1 MATLNFPDSP
11 DTGDLY
17 TDSNSG
23 FTYEWNGTVW
33 ISKDPSSTS
42 NIKELDNISSSFNG
56 STTAFTLQVGGVNV
70 VPADVQQLVINIGNV
85 MQNAGDDYT
94 VSGSTITFTT
104 APAAGLTFFG
114 TILGTKLS
122 LSTVAD
128 STISPASL
136 TTTSNNYVISG
147 LTVDE
152 TSGIITAY
160 QFKGDGSQLTGV
172 GYTDNIVTSTDAIFN
187 ANVNIAGSLT
197 LQGTET
203 TINVDELNVQDKTL
217 GIGSTNA
224 PSPITQNLSGV
235 ILYGQTNVHILYEN
249 DKAALGISTSVNV
262 AGIVTATTYYGR
274 GSTLTGVASS
284 LYPLSYHP
292 GISSTT
298 QPVSAVNNANKIELK
313 WNYPIKAGTGTIELR
328 EGSASGTVKDQF
340 VVGTSNSI
348 TIAATKLTLNPA
360 VGLTTNTNYFVV
372 LPAGAIKSSGDQQ
385 QNSVINGY
393 SYTTAPYALS
403 QLWGSGYNAGGRL
416 GQNNTISQSS
426 PIQIS
431 GSLWARIGGDVDGG
445 LVATRQDGT
454 LWSWGD
460 NEDGNLGLNQ
470 DHTVLNSVSSPTQ
483 VGTDTNWQY
492 LAKGDTSTLAV
503 QMATKNDGTLW
514 TWGYNDSGQLGINDT
529 SGSGRSS
536 PCQVGTDTTWP
547 QDGNSKMVMGYTSKC
562 AIKTNGTL
570 WTWGNGTSGQTGHN
584 DQTQRSSPTQVGT
597 ETTWKEITT
606 VEVGTL
612 AIKTDGTLWSWG
624 HNELGQLGLNQPHP
638 TKISSPTQVGTDTTW
653 SSIQGSGGGRY
664 AYYTGAIKT
673 DGTLWMWGGNEYGAL
688 GLNQGHDVENRSSPT
703 QVGTDTNWVH
713 VNTNR
718 YVTYAIKTDGTAW
731 AWGNDSYGVWGTNV
745 STQSQR
751 SSPTQIMSDKNFVR
765 LNGTAMDS
773 TAIAGARM
781 RLEFIIKE
789 P

>member
-11 DTGDLY
+11 STGDLY

-70 VPADVQQLVINIGNV
+70 VPANVQQLIINIGNV

-94 VSGSTITFTT
+94 VSGSTLTFTT
-104 APAAGLTFFG
+104 APSAGLTFSG
-114 TILGTKLS
+114 TLLGAKLT
-122 LSTVAD
+122 LSSVAD
-128 STISPASL
+128 GSVSPASI
-136 TTTSNNYVISG
+136 TTTSNNYVVGG
-147 LTVDE
+147 LTIDE
-152 TSGIITAY
+152 SAGIITAY
-160 QFKGDGSQLTGV
+160 QFKGDGSELTGV
-172 GYTDNIVTSTDAIFN
+172 ASTDNIVTSTNAIFN

-197 LQGTET
+197 VQGTET
-203 TINVDELNVQDKTL
+203 IINVDELNVQDKTL

-224 PSPITQNLSGV
+224 PSPTTQNLSGV
-235 ILYGQTNVHILYEN
+235 VLYGQTHINILYEN
-249 DKAALGISTSVNV
+249 DRAALGITTSVNV
-262 AGIVTATTYYGR
+262 AGIVTATTYYGD
-274 GSTLTGVASS
+274 GSNLTGVGST

-298 QPVSAVNNANKIELK
+298 QPTSVLNNANKIELK
-313 WNYPIKAGTGTIELR
+313 WNYPIKVGTGTIELR

-348 TIAATKLTLNPA
+348 TIANDKLTLNPA
-360 VGLTTNTNYFVV
+360 VALSTNTSYFVV
-372 LPAGAIKSSGDQQ
+372 IPAAAIKSSGDQE

-393 SYTTAPYALS
+393 SYTTHPYSAT
-403 QLWGSGYNAGGRL
+403 QFWVGGYNGTGRL
-416 GQNNTISQSS
+416 GQNNRTDHSS
-426 PIQIS
+426 PVQILS
-431 GSLWARIGGDVDGG
+431 SVAWATIGGDIGNG
-445 LVATRQDGT
+445 LLATQQDGT

-460 NEDGNLGLNQ
+460 NEDGELGQNDSL
-470 DHTVLNSVSSPTQ
+470 DYSSPTQ
-483 VGTDTNWQY
+483 IPGTNWQY
-492 LAKGDTSTLAV
+492 LAKGDTSSVAT
-503 QMATKNDGTLW
+503 QMVTKNDGTLW
-514 TWGYNDSGQLGINDT
+514 TWGFNGTGTLGLNDRT
-529 SGSGRSS
+529 SRSS
-536 PCQVGTDTTWP
+536 PVQVGTDTTWI
-547 QDGNSKMVMGYTSKC
+547 QNGNSKMVMGYTAKF

-570 WTWGNGTSGQTGHN
+570 WVWGNSTNGQLGIN
-584 DQTQRSSPTQVGT
+584 DLIARSSPTQVGT
-597 ETTWKEITT
+597 DTTWKEITT
-606 VEVGTL
+606 VEIGTI
-612 AIKTDGTLWSWG
+612 AIKTNGTLWSWG
-624 HNELGQLGLNQPHP
+624 HNELGQLGLNQPLP

-664 AYYTGAIKT
+664 ALNTSAIKT
-673 DGTLWMWGGNEYGAL
+673 DGTLWTWGGNEYGSL

-713 VNTNR
+713 VNTDR
-718 YVTYAIKTDGTAW
+718 YATYAIKTDGTAW
-731 AWGNDSYGVWGTNV
+731 AWGNDSYAAWGTND
-745 STQSQR
+745 STQEQR

-773 TAIAGARM
+773 TATFGAKST
-781 RLEFIIKE
+781 LEFIIKE

>member
-136 TTTSNNYVISG
+136 TTTSNNYVMSG

-197 LQGTET
+197 LQGTKT

-249 DKAALGISTSVNV
+249 DKAALGITTSVNV
-262 AGIVTATTYYGR
+262 AGIVTAPTYYGN
-274 GSTLTGVASS
+274 GQTLTGVAST

-292 GISSTT
+292 GISSTS
-298 QPVSAVNNANKIELK
+298 QPVSVANNANKIELK

-348 TIAATKLTLNPA
+348 TIAGPKLTLNPA

-393 SYTTAPYALS
+393 SYTTNTYAQT
-403 QLWGSGYNAGGRL
+403 QLWAVGSQPAGQL
-416 GQNNTISQSS
+416 GQNIVGHRSS
-426 PIQIS
+426 PVQIS
-431 GSLWARIGGDVDGG
+431 GSIWGKIGSVYESIWAIK
-445 LVATRQDGT
+445 QDGT
-454 LWSWGD
+454 LWGWGSNPSGSLGLND
-460 NEDGNLGLNQ
+460 RISRSSPMQVGTDTTWNYVSKGGSIRGRFATKTDGTLWAWGNNNTGILGLNQ
-470 DHTVLNSVSSPTQ
+470 APAQQSAFSSPTQ
-483 VGTDTNWQY
+483 VGTDTNW
-492 LAKGDTSTLAV
+492 
-503 QMATKNDGTLW
+503 
-514 TWGYNDSGQLGINDT
+514 
-529 SGSGRSS
+529 
-536 PCQVGTDTTWP
+536 P
-547 QDGNSKMVMGYTSKC
+547 QDGNSLISTGYITSF

-570 WTWGNGTSGQTGHN
+570 WSWGDNENGALGHN
-584 DQTQRSSPTQVGT
+584 SAEGLNRSSPTQIGT
-597 ETTWKEITT
+597 DTTWKSVRPLFYGGI
-606 VEVGTL
+606 
-612 AIKTDGTLWSWG
+612 ANKTDGTLWSWG
-624 HNELGQLGLNQPHP
+624 QSTTGITGHNANVSL
-638 TKISSPTQVGTDTTW
+638 SSPTQIGTDTTW
-653 SSIQGSGGGRY
+653 SILDGGGGGRY
-664 AYYTGAIKT
+664 ALTMSAIKT
-673 DGTLWMWGGNEYGAL
+673 DGTLWTWGSNEYGLL
-688 GLNQGHDVENRSSPT
+688 GQNQGHDVEHRSSPI
-703 QVGTDTNWVH
+703 QVGTDTNWAYS
-713 VNTNR
+713 NMAR
-718 YVTYAIKTDGTAW
+718 YNALATKTDGTLW
-731 AWGNDSYGVWGTNV
+731 AWGYNQTGMFGQNTSSPVGNV
-745 STQSQR
+745 
-751 SSPTQIMSDKNFVR
+751 SSPTQVMSGKNYVR
-765 LNGTAMDS
+765 LNGTVMDS
-773 TAIAGARM
+773 TSMTVGNTT
-781 RLEFIIKE
+781 LLYIIKE